1 MRTRMAHPRSVLLAA
16 MAALILTGCTA
27 ADQQRWN
34 EFWGLD
40 KKPNSRKVKGKTPT
54 ARRNTTKRKATSS
67 RTAKAGKKA
76 EPTKAK
82 PADKGDPVAIDAYAT
97 RMGSTQDDGY
107 QPNDHTSK
115 MRRQNDAQRRRR
127 TPKVSEPPSDS
138 PVRTASGGQTHESAD
153 KTATELPTAK
163 TESAASTPDRNPVE
177 MPTQT
182 PILDKPTADAPAS
195 TETQPKIEPIEPPAD
210 PTPQVPA
217 GGAAANS
224 GAVRLP
230 DPVEGA
236 KAEDDAAEH
245 APVLTNVSVAA
256 GTEPAAEPEASPAA
270 ATANKPAVTAEPV
283 DTIIKR
289 IADLRS
295 RVTADPNNLEEQL
308 RLRLLYLADKQDDKA
323 IESIPGTDAEIE
335 EIIQVEMSMLIAARS
350 SSGRDPAT
358 WANRQIES
366 IKSLRKMLGAKADLS
381 VPTVALCTQISGF
394 GLYKPIEPAEFPARR
409 KNLLLVYI
417 EVENFLSKKTPSGL
431 HRTLLS
437 VRQSLV
443 SRDGQELWSKKDE
456 NIEDIAR
463 RQRRDFYLTIGPI
476 EIPKSL
482 APGSYILK
490 VEVEDVLAGKM
501 NSAVAKFKLLP

>member
-1 MRTRMAHPRSVLLAA
+1 MT
-16 MAALILTGCTA
+16 
-27 ADQQRWN
+27 
-34 EFWGLD
+34 
-40 KKPNSRKVKGKTPT
+40 
-54 ARRNTTKRKATSS
+54 
-67 RTAKAGKKA
+67 
-76 EPTKAK
+76 
-82 PADKGDPVAIDAYAT
+82 
-97 RMGSTQDDGY
+97 
-107 QPNDHTSK
+107 
-115 MRRQNDAQRRRR
+115 
-127 TPKVSEPPSDS
+127 PPS
-138 PVRTASGGQTHESAD
+138 
-153 KTATELPTAK
+153 
-163 TESAASTPDRNPVE
+163 
-177 MPTQT
+177 
-182 PILDKPTADAPAS
+182 I
-195 TETQPKIEPIEPPAD
+195 
-210 PTPQVPA
+210 
-217 GGAAANS
+217 
-224 GAVRLP
+224 
-230 DPVEGA
+230 
-236 KAEDDAAEH
+236 